1 MFEQI
6 TELIQKAPRV
16 IIHRHKN
23 PDGDAL
29 GSQLGLKHILRDSFP
44 DKEILAVGDMTD
56 RYAFM
61 ADEPM
66 DEVADEAY
74 EGALAIVLDTSAKS
88 LICDD
93 RYTTAAY
100 TARMDHHIFCETI
113 CRVEITDTSFES
125 CCGLVTAFAKECGLT
140 VSPVAA
146 KLLYTGMITD
156 SGRFRYDSTNA
167 QTHRMASF
175 LMERGF
181 DTSDIFRNLYSD
193 DLSFIQLRA
202 RFVLKIKT
210 TPYRVAYIYTDRA
223 ETESL
228 MAEGV
233 TGFTISRGMVNTMG
247 EIRGIDN
254 WVNFTETAEG
264 ILCEIRSSK
273 HNINPIAVKYG
284 GGGHQKAS
292 GCTLKDRAE
301 AMRLLDDLNSL
312 SEADIHE

>member
-6 TELIQKAPRV
+6 LELVVRYPR
-16 IIHRHKN
+16 IILHRHKN

-29 GSQLGLKHILRDSFP
+29 GSQLGLRHILRDSFP
-44 DKEILAVGDMTD
+44 HKEILAVGDMSD

-61 ADEPM
+61 VDEPM
-66 DEVADEAY
+66 DTVPDEAY
-74 EGALAIVLDTSAKS
+74 EGALAIVLDTSAKA
-88 LICDD
+88 LICDE
-93 RYTTAAY
+93 RYATAAA
-100 TARMDHHIFCETI
+100 TARMDHHIFCEEI
-113 CRVEITDTSFES
+113 CGVEVTDTSFES

-167 QTHRMASF
+167 QTHTMAAF

-181 DTSDIFRNLYSD
+181 DTADIFRNLYSD
-193 DLSFIQLRA
+193 DLTFIQLRA
-202 RFVLKIKT
+202 KFVLKIQT
-210 TPYRVAYIYTDRA
+210 TPHRVAYIYTDRA
-223 ETESL
+223 ETDAL
-228 MAEGV
+228 LAQGV
-233 TGFTISRGMVNTMG
+233 SSFTVSRGMVNTMG
-247 EIRGIDN
+247 EIRGIDS

-264 ILCEIRSSK
+264 VLCEIRSSK
-273 HNINPIAVKYG
+273 YNINPIAVKYG

-301 AMRLLDDLNSL
+301 AMKLLDDLNSL
-312 SEADIHE
+312 SEAEA

>member
-6 TELIQKAPRV
+6 LELIQAAPRI

-74 EGALAIVLDTSAKS
+74 ADALAMVLDTSAKS
-88 LICDD
+88 LICDE
-93 RYTTAAY
+93 RYATAPH
-100 TARMDHHIFCETI
+100 TVRMDHHIFVETI
-113 CRVEITDTSFES
+113 CDCEITDTSFES

-167 QTHRMASF
+167 QTHAMASF

-181 DTSDIFRNLYSD
+181 DTADIFRNLYSD

-202 RFVLKIKT
+202 KFVLKIQT
-210 TPYRVAYIYTDRA
+210 TPHRVAYIYTDRA
-223 ETESL
+223 EAQSY
-228 MAEGV
+228 GV
-233 TGFTISRGMVNTMG
+233 SDFTISRGMVNTMG
-247 EIRGIDN
+247 EIRGIDT
-254 WVNFTETAEG
+254 WVNFTETEG
-264 ILCEIRSSK
+264 GVLCEIRSSK
-273 HNINPIAVKYG
+273 YNINPIAVKYG

-292 GCTLKDRAE
+292 GCTLKDHAE
-301 AMRLLDDLNSL
+301 AMALLADLNTL
-312 SEADIHE
+312 SEVEA

>member
-6 TELIQKAPRV
+6 SELIGKAPRI

-29 GSQLGLKHILRDSFP
+29 GSQLGLRHILRDSFP
-44 DKEILAVGDMTD
+44 DKEILAVGDLND

-61 ADEPM
+61 VDEPM
-66 DEVADEAY
+66 DTVSDEAY
-74 EGALAIVLDTSAKS
+74 EGALAIVLDTSAKA
-88 LICDD
+88 LICDE
-93 RYTTAAY
+93 RYTTATH
-100 TARMDHHIFCETI
+100 TARMDHHIFVETI
-113 CRVEITDTSFES
+113 CEVEITDTSFES
-125 CCGLVTAFAKECGLT
+125 CCGLVTAFAAECGLT

-202 RFVLKIKT
+202 RFVLKIQT
-210 TPYRVAYIYTDRA
+210 TPHRVAYIYTDRA
-223 ETESL
+223 E
-228 MAEGV
+228 AEGYGV
-233 TGFTISRGMVNTMG
+233 SDFTLSRGMVNVMG
-247 EIRGIDN
+247 EIRGIDS
-254 WVNFTETAEG
+254 WVNFTETEG
-264 ILCEIRSSK
+264 GVLCEIRSSK
-273 HNINPIAVKYG
+273 YNINPIAVKYG

-312 SEADIHE
+312 SEAEAHE